1 MEIVKG
7 EIAAIDIYDNGDEYG
22 FDINTIMDTDE
33 LITALSVLIEQ
44 LMLKVPDKPERCL
57 RLVK

>member
-7 EIAAIDIYDNGDEYG
+7 EIAAIDIYDNGDEYW
-22 FDINTIMDTDE
+22 FDINTLMDTDE

-44 LMLKVPDKPERCL
+44 LMLRASDRPEKHL